1 MKVVKL
7 PKELLFAKGKQFCQR
22 KLDSQKNYKELE
34 LLRNVRKLRRSE
46 RSVQNKSILGILG
59 VGSEEGI
66 GRGKGKKKT
75 IPQTNFSF
83 FF

>member
-1 MKVVKL
+1 MQKVSN
-7 PKELLFAKGKQFCQR
+7 FAKENWTVKN
-22 KLDSQKNYKELE
+22 NYKELE

-59 VGSEEGI
+59 VGSKEGI
-66 GRGKGKKKT
+66 GRGKGKKRT
-75 IPQTNFSF
+75 INTTDFNFSF